1 LSALLVFLLGCLFNT
16 GVEARPNGILEF
28 SESDNRKERNVQ
40 LPDLSGSTIVGGS
53 HNFGT
58 KTFTQTTQ
66 NNINDGSQ
74 PNLSTTTT
82 TTKEQPL
89 LSANGL
95 PLTQNIQTITHHGPD
110 MYIKKCFY
118 ERVPQNH
125 IRIINS
131 NGSPTFFVNRD
142 ANAPGQFITE
152 SDGTTIS
159 QSSQGQIIKTPTTT
173 VYQGNLGKMKR
184 SPATFGYQGST
195 QIYNGGSKFQGGS
208 HNFGSESYHQNQHF
222 FENTGTFRP
231 ITTTTSFQEP
241 GTYIEKCY
249 YEKILNPGQIPST
262 TVIQKN
268 LGREKRSPQ
277 NFGNS
282 NSPPNYGGSHYQGGA
297 HNFGTQNVQNRV
309 QNIQGNH
316 FEGGQ
321 HNFGQQ
327 SYTHNYRGSHF
338 QGGQHNLG
346 QQSYNQ
352 NRWGSTGQ
360 WF

>member
-1 LSALLVFLLGCLFNT
+1 MKLFSAAVLLVFLLGYLFNKV
-16 GVEARPNGILEF
+16 VEARPNGILEF

-40 LPDLSGSTIVGGS
+40 LPDLSGSTFVGGS

-58 KTFTQTTQ
+58 KTFTQTTP

-82 TTKEQPL
+82 TIKEQPL

-95 PLTQNIQTITHHGPD
+95 PFTQNIQTITHHGPD

-173 VYQGNLGKMKR
+173 VYQGNFGKTKR

-195 QIYNGGSKFQGGS
+195 QINNGGSKFESGS
-208 HNFGSESYHQNQHF
+208 HNFGSESYHQNQQIF
-222 FENTGTFRP
+222 DSSGTFRP

-249 YEKILNPGQIPST
+249 YEKILSPGQIPAT
-262 TVIQKN
+262 TVLQKS
-268 LGREKRSPQ
+268 LGREKRSAQ
-277 NFGNS
+277 YFGYNNS
-282 NSPPNYGGSHYQGGA
+282 QQNYGGSHYQGGS
-297 HNFGTQNVQNRV
+297 HNFGSVQ
-309 QNIQGNH
+309 
-316 FEGGQ
+316 
-321 HNFGQQ
+321 
-327 SYTHNYRGSHF
+327 NYRGSHF
-338 QGGQHNLG
+338 QGGQHNFG
-346 QQSYNQ
+346 HQSYNQ

-360 WF
+360 WY